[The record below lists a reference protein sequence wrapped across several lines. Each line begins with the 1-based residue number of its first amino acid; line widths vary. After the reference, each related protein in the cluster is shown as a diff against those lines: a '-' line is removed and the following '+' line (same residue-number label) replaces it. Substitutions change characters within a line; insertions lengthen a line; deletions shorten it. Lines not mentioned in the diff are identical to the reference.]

1 MKDTRH
7 SHDNLS
13 QSPDVSIPELE
24 IIDLEKEDDSRTP
37 REKAASRGPRR
48 EKSAKR
54 ILSHINVHIVLLAVF
69 LLFIGCIGYKFLNW
83 GVKVD
88 LDEIFKDGPGEYS
101 DIFDV
106 IVPLTDEQGQIIYP
120 DYKDGINILAFG
132 NAPFSDDRGDKNNLA
147 EMIAELSG
155 ATVYNCSISGSYLA
169 SQNPTIDPHNYPW
182 DVFTF
187 YWMCLMTADE
197 ATRSQYLTALETLG
211 ENAPPEGREVY
222 DTICSIDMST
232 VDVIAVM
239 YDGSDYLMGH
249 KMFDDDRPTDIEYF
263 TGNLTAGIEFLQRSY
278 PHIRIIVLS
287 PTYAFG
293 LDEEGNYVSS
303 DLMRYGQD
311 VLSTY
316 VIKQGYYC
324 NISGITFVDNLYG
337 TVHEDNAK
345 EYLSDHIHLNE
356 KGRRKVAERFVY
368 ALRYFDDMQ
377 KEE

>member
-7 SHDNLS
+7 SHDSLPQN
-13 QSPDVSIPELE
+13 PGPAIPELD
-24 IIDLEKEDDSRTP
+24 IIDLEGDGTLQAAEEPDSSQPP
-37 REKAASRGPRR
+37 RKKPAGG
-48 EKSAKR
+48 
-54 ILSHINVHIVLLAVF
+54 ILSRINVHIVLLAVF
-69 LLFIGCIGYKFLNW
+69 LLFIGCIVYKFLNW
-83 GVKVD
+83 GVEVD

-106 IVPLTDEQGQIIYP
+106 IVPLTDGQGKIIYP
-120 DYKDGINILAFG
+120 DYEDGITILAFG
-132 NAPFSDDRGDKNNLA
+132 NAPFADDRGSKDNLT
-147 EMIAELSG
+147 EMIQELSG

-187 YWMCLMTADE
+187 YWMCLMTTE
-197 ATRSQYLTALETLG
+197 ETTRSQFLTALDTLG
-211 ENAPPEGREVY
+211 ENAPPEGRDVY
-222 DTICSIDMST
+222 DTLCSIDMNE
-232 VDVIAVM
+232 VDVITVM
-239 YDGSDYLMGH
+239 YDGSDYLLGH
-249 KMFDDDRPTDIEYF
+249 KMFDDDKPTDIEYF
-263 TGNLTAGIEFLQRSY
+263 TGNLTAGIELLQQLY

-303 DLMRYGQD
+303 DLQRYGQD

-337 TVHEDNAK
+337 TIHEDNAR
-345 EYLSDHIHLNE
+345 EYLSDHIHLNVE
-356 KGRRKVAERFVY
+356 GRKKVAERFVY
-368 ALRYFDDMQ
+368 ALNYFDDMQ
-377 KEE
+377 KKE